1 MPVAAFR
8 AVGSSLVPGRRT
20 SSYQASFIVVN
31 FIAIK
36 IALLADDNAYL
47 TDTPVFELL
56 ASGRAKDV
64 SPLLSLSW
72 ILALS
77 NAFIS
82 DVYTQSLPA
91 KIHLFLYINKEL
103 VIFLRI
109 VYLCRSRQKK
119 CHQRNIG
126 SHRHSEGNIVSSRQS
141 RFSRSTFFF
150 HGVCA

>member
-56 ASGRAKDV
+56 ASGRAKEV

-91 KIHLFLYINKEL
+91 KIQLFFYVNEEL
-103 VIFLRI
+103 VVFFITIVFFSLFISTQFLMPR
-109 VYLCRSRQKK
+109 LLTDSGTSSKK
-119 CHQRNIG
+119 PAVA
-126 SHRHSEGNIVSSRQS
+126 HSGTTHS
-141 RFSRSTFFF
+141 RFLN
-150 HGVCA
+150 